1 MTQYWILFRSLTH
14 AQRAVGLLERRG
26 ITATLTRAP
35 KGLSPKGCGYA
46 VIIRIRP
53 SEALRYLDE
62 VRIPYGQVF
71 EKGENG
77 EFREA
82 VR

>member
-1 MTQYWILFRSLTH
+1 MTQVWIMFRSLTH
-14 AQRAVGLLERRG
+14 AQSGARWLERAG
-26 ITATLTRAP
+26 ITATVTKAP
-35 KGLSPKGCGYA
+35 QGMNPKGCGYA
-46 VIIRIRP
+46 VIIRKRP

-71 EKGENG
+71 ERGENG

-82 VR
+82 IR